1 MKDEEM
7 RKYQGSIYEEHAG
20 PGKQGSVARIREAT
34 QQQVRTREV
43 ADNCPRVRHCDDD
56 DDGASLGQHD
66 TKQEAENYV
75 FQDAEALHKAA
86 GKLQDNIRKLCNLHN
101 ETGDCCS
108 QNNNTIQQQKR

>member
-1 MKDEEM
+1 MTGLFKNDTSLEEDSRVKQLMNDEEM

-56 DDGASLGQHD
+56 KGPPWANMTPPARS
-66 TKQEAENYV
+66 
-75 FQDAEALHKAA
+75 
-86 GKLQDNIRKLCNLHN
+86 
-101 ETGDCCS
+101 
-108 QNNNTIQQQKR
+108 